1 MMLKTDNSAS
11 VLIIS
16 NEHDIHLSPVIEK
29 LSERGVSF
37 FRLNTENLFSKYFI
51 DLSYRDGKLTGSII
65 NNVSKDSIRIEC
77 ITSVWERRPMA
88 PMNTFT
94 PVHEDY
100 ADVIAK
106 EQKSFYQQLRY
117 ALKDRK
123 WIGYPMD
130 DLQASSKIYQKIIA
144 LEVGFNI
151 PKTIISNRFSALQD
165 FISDR
170 PYFALKPMKA
180 DSIQIGDD
188 HQMVFYSRKVTKDQL
203 NSLDEGGFSNA
214 PNFIEEYI
222 EKKYEVRLTFVGKKA
237 FAAKIESQ
245 TMREGEGK
253 EDWREGYDH
262 GIRFTKIELEDPIFS
277 KCVNYLRRLN
287 LNFGCFDFVV
297 TQENEFV
304 FLECNP
310 NGQWLWIEEETKMD
324 ISGAI
329 ADWLISADN

>member
-1 MMLKTDNSAS
+1 MPKTDKSAL

-16 NEHDIHLSPVIEK
+16 NEHDIHLTPVIEK

-37 FRLNTENLFSKYFI
+37 FRLNTENLFSKYLI
-51 DLSYRDGKLTGSII
+51 DISYRGGKLIGSIT
-65 NNVSKDSIRIEC
+65 NQVSKDSIRIEC

-100 ADVIAK
+100 LSVIAT
-106 EQKSFYQQLRY
+106 EQKSFYQQFRY
-117 ALKDRK
+117 ALKDIK
-123 WIGYPMD
+123 WIGYPLD
-130 DLQASSKIYQKIIA
+130 DIQASSKIYQKIIA
-144 LEVGFNI
+144 QEVGLKI
-151 PKTIISNRFSALQD
+151 PKTIITNRLSSLINFTED
-165 FISDR
+165 GHH
-170 PYFALKPMKA
+170 FALKPMKA

-188 HQMVFYSRKVTKDQL
+188 HQMVFYSRKVSKEQL
-203 NSLDEGGFSNA
+203 NSLDENGFINA
-214 PNFIEEYI
+214 PNFIEDYI
-222 EKKYEVRLTFVGKKA
+222 EKKFEIRLTIVGTSA

-245 TMREGEGK
+245 AMSEGKGK

-262 GIRFTKIELEDPIFS
+262 GISFTKINLDAEILN
-277 KCVNYLRRLN
+277 KCITYLKRLN

-297 TQENEFV
+297 TNEDEFI

-310 NGQWLWIEEETKMD
+310 NGQWLWIEEDTKMD

-329 ADWLISADN
+329 TDWLSQTNG

>member
-1 MMLKTDNSAS
+1 MPKTDNSAL

-16 NEHDIHLSPVIEK
+16 NEHDIHLTPVIEK

-37 FRLNTENLFSKYFI
+37 FRLNTENLFSKYLI
-51 DLSYRDGKLTGSII
+51 DISYNNGHLIGSIT
-65 NNVSKDSIRIEC
+65 NQVSNDRILIEN

-88 PMNTFT
+88 PMNTYT

-100 ADVIAK
+100 RDVIAT
-106 EQKSFYQQLRY
+106 EQKSFYQQFRY

-123 WIGYPMD
+123 WIGYPLD
-130 DLQASSKIYQKIIA
+130 DIQASSKIYQKIIA
-144 LEVGFNI
+144 QSVGFII
-151 PKTIISNRFSALQD
+151 PQTVITNNLSALQN
-165 FISDR
+165 FITTAD
-170 PYFALKPMKA
+170 YFALKPMKA

-188 HQMVFYSRKVTKDQL
+188 HQMVFYSRRVSSEQL
-203 NSLDEGGFSNA
+203 NSLDENGFVNA

-222 EKKYEVRLTFVGKKA
+222 DKKYEIRLTMVGNQP

-245 TMREGEGK
+245 AMLEGKGK

-262 GIRFTKIELEDPIFS
+262 GISFTPIILDEQIIE
-277 KCVNYLRRLN
+277 KCINYLKKIN

-297 TQENEFV
+297 TKSGEYI

-310 NGQWLWIEEETKMD
+310 NGQWLWIEEDTKMD

-329 ADWLISADN
+329 VSWLS